1 MSGEVLI
8 LLAAAMVTVAFL
20 YSSVGQAGASGYVAL
35 LSFTQLAP
43 TQIKPIAL
51 ALNISVATISTIQFA
66 RSGAF
71 SWRLFLPLAAPAIPA
86 AYLGGFFH
94 APAPVFNGLLGTVL
108 IISAVLLMLKPTAR
122 PPDRAPS
129 LPTSVITGTCLGLL
143 AGATATGGGVILTPI
158 LIFRHW
164 AVPRTAA
171 ATSAPF
177 ILITSTAAMLA
188 AIREEWRLP
197 TYTWILWVAV
207 MVGALGG
214 SFLGSRVLP
223 QATIRQIL
231 AIVVFIAGGKLLASI
246 VPW

>member
-8 LLAAAMVTVAFL
+8 LLAAAMLTVAFL

-43 TQIKPIAL
+43 AQIKPIAL

-71 SWRLFLPLAAPAIPA
+71 SWRLFLPLAVPAIPA

-94 APAPVFNGLLGTVL
+94 APVPVFNGLLGAVL
-108 IISAVLLMLKPTAR
+108 IVSAVLLMLKPMAQL
-122 PPDRAPS
+122 PVRAPS
-129 LPTSVITGTCLGLL
+129 LPTSAITGACLGLI

-158 LIFRHW
+158 LIFRRW

-177 ILITSTAAMLA
+177 ILITSTAAMIA
-188 AIREEWRLP
+188 PIREEWRLP
-197 TYTWILWVAV
+197 TYTWILWIAV
-207 MVGALGG
+207 MVGGLGG
-214 SFLGSRVLP
+214 SFLGSRILP
-223 QATIRQIL
+223 QATIRSIL
-231 AIVVFIAGGKLLASI
+231 AIVVFIAGGKLLAST